1 VLSFLARPT
10 RSSCETPRLSGGF
23 DRNAG
28 CADDDV
34 EKVVRSKSSI
44 SPRFDVIAG
53 YEKLLLAI
61 RRREDASVRI
71 IGTIGEK
78 LQSQKR
84 MSGAA
89 FSQVNLDCVRLPFSI
104 LGAHHHK
111 IQGETTDNALFRQT
125 SPHLCSFVCNERK
138 LCRPGKRSRDSFGRS
153 AHPEAGHVLIT

>member
-61 RRREDASVRI
+61 RSREDASLRI
-71 IGTIGEK
+71 IVTIGEK

-104 LGAHHHK
+104 LRAHHHK
-111 IQGETTDNALFRQT
+111 IQGKATDNTFVGQMFAY
-125 SPHLCSFVCNERK
+125 LCSFLGNQAGIGCVSRENAAEIA
-138 LCRPGKRSRDSFGRS
+138 LPGQSTQELVMRR
-153 AHPEAGHVLIT
+153 

>member
-1 VLSFLARPT
+1 MQIVP
-10 RSSCETPRLSGGF
+10 
-23 DRNAG
+23 DH
-28 CADDDV
+28 DV
-34 EKVVRSKSSI
+34 EQIVRSKSSI
-44 SPRFDVIAG
+44 ARRFDVIAG
-53 YEKLLLAI
+53 YEKFLLAI
-61 RRREDASVRI
+61 GSREDASLRI

-125 SPHLCSFVCNERK
+125 SPHLCSFVRNA
-138 LCRPGKRSRDSFGRS
+138 PKRRR
-153 AHPEAGHVLIT
+153 L